1 MQMPYVG
8 WGPAERLCHANADP
22 LVIGCRVEEFA
33 APREFSRPTIRSS
46 REPCETRRD
55 FAQLPHPTHGTRV
68 ALQYGNAE
76 DVMFDLYTGNVK
88 HLPRKAALPIL
99 VSSSVQGTALAALVL
114 MSFLIA
120 TRELPAVPDV
130 LAFVAELPAAAPP
143 PPPPPRPA
151 QAAPQAPPVNP
162 AAAPLEAPTELAP
175 EPVSAPVNDVAGVEG
190 GVVGGVVGGIPALA
204 EAPLPPPPP
213 VSHEPVRI
221 GGQVSAPALLK
232 RVEPAYPAI
241 AQMAAIDGIVILDA
255 IVDEHGRIQSV
266 KVLRGH
272 PLLAKAA
279 TDAVQQWEYEPLKL
293 NGTPTAFE
301 LTVSL
306 WFHFDDKAK
315 KRS

>member
-1 MQMPYVG
+1 
-8 WGPAERLCHANADP
+8 
-22 LVIGCRVEEFA
+22 
-33 APREFSRPTIRSS
+33 
-46 REPCETRRD
+46 
-55 FAQLPHPTHGTRV
+55 
-68 ALQYGNAE
+68 
-76 DVMFDLYTGNVK
+76 MFDLYTGNVR
-88 HLPRKAALPIL
+88 HLPRNAALPIL
-99 VSSSVQGTALAALVL
+99 VSTSVQATALAVITLASLLLV
-114 MSFLIA
+114 

-130 LAFVAELPAAAPP
+130 LAFVAELPAAAPLP

-175 EPVSAPVNDVAGVEG
+175 EPVSAPVNNVAGVEG

-255 IVDEHGRIQSV
+255 IVDR
-266 KVLRGH
+266 
-272 PLLAKAA
+272 A
-279 TDAVQQWEYEPLKL
+279 
-293 NGTPTAFE
+293 
-301 LTVSL
+301 
-306 WFHFDDKAK
+306 
-315 KRS
+315 